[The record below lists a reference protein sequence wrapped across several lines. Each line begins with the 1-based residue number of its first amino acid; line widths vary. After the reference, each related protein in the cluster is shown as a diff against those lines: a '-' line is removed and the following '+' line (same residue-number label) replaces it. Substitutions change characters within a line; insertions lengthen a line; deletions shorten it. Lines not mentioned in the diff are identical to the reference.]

1 MARDA
6 TGSLG
11 GAAEGGNEL
20 TVVPFRKREPLGVP
34 YLVAVDMEAD
44 GHPLQRHH
52 GQHGFLT
59 RDDWRITG
67 VALLS
72 VAESLTDGHSAAF
85 RQTLV
90 FEPEANQFLD
100 ERLIH
105 SGVQLSRGEQT
116 PQTRGLKL

>member
-1 MARDA
+1 MGRSTESSLTASAVAARFR
-6 TGSLG
+6 TRETLS
-11 GAAEGGNEL
+11 
-20 TVVPFRKREPLGVP
+20 VPH
-34 YLVAVDMEAD
+34 LVAVNMEAD

-52 GQHGFLT
+52 CQHGFLT

-72 VAESLTDGHSAAF
+72 VAESRPDGHSAAF

-90 FEPEANQFLD
+90 FEPEANQFSD

-105 SGVQLSRGEQT
+105 SGV
-116 PQTRGLKL
+116 